1 MRFRR
6 IILVFGFTV
15 LTAVLIADMGFVAD
29 VPQPDLTANTSAEN
43 ADKDGPDSNIEPEAT
58 IPGRVAEETQSAGN
72 AGNNFEQTKTNDD
85 HELDGFV
92 RLPDSEQKKPGG
104 VVGET
109 VSGYKQHVIEP
120 LHVRALLEIESGHN
134 DSNPVFSPS
143 GELIAFERSIGKKR
157 EIIIY
162 RLDGLIVQKI
172 YYRSSEENNE
182 MESFFPGIIDEVSY
196 NSGISW
202 SPDERSLVFMSN
214 GGSGNY
220 DLYLIPELGSK
231 TTIRLTEHAEKDS
244 HPHWSPVTDRLV
256 FVSGRTGKADIYL
269 MDLATRETVKLTQ
282 GEKTYLH
289 PQWSPDGKKIVMIY
303 GSNENHDIYLI
314 GDIARPI
321 ETLKALT
328 AWVYDD
334 LRPVWSPDG
343 RKIAFYS
350 NYNIEDDP
358 KVWSIIV
365 IASDGSDPAEGKGLA
380 AKVVATN
387 VVPDIERGPAWISDS
402 NRIVYIKNDE
412 QAYNPIYIVDINK
425 KTDLPI
431 RTNTKM
437 NHDMACSPDGNLAFR
452 AQVEQWD
459 HIFIIHLKQ

>member
-1 MRFRR
+1 LRFRR
-6 IILVFGFTV
+6 IILVVGFSILTV
-15 LTAVLIADMGFVAD
+15 VFITGKGFVAD
-29 VPQPDLTANTSAEN
+29 APQTDLNATKSARNADLSENKKLTSA
-43 ADKDGPDSNIEPEAT
+43 
-58 IPGRVAEETQSAGN
+58 VAE
-72 AGNNFEQTKTNDD
+72 K
-85 HELDGFV
+85 
-92 RLPDSEQKKPGG
+92 
-104 VVGET
+104 
-109 VSGYKQHVIEP
+109 VSGNKQHVIEP

-134 DSNPVFSPS
+134 DSNPAFSPS

-157 EIIIY
+157 EIFIY

-172 YYRSSEENNE
+172 YCRLSEKNNE
-182 MESFFPGIIDEVSY
+182 MESFWPGINDEVSY

-231 TTIRLTEHAEKDS
+231 TIIRLTDNAEKDS
-244 HPHWSPVTDRLV
+244 HPHWSPVTDRLI
-256 FVSGRTGKADIYL
+256 FVSGRKGKADIYL
-269 MDLATRETVKLTQ
+269 MDLTTRKTVKLTK
-282 GEKTYLH
+282 GEKTYFY
-289 PQWSPDGKKIVMIY
+289 PQWSPDGKKIAMIY

-314 GDIARPI
+314 RDIDRPI
-321 ETLKALT
+321 ETQKALT
-328 AWVYDD
+328 TWVYDD

-350 NYNIEDDP
+350 NYNLEDDP
-358 KVWSIIV
+358 KVWSIFV
-365 IASDGSDPAEGKGLA
+365 IASDGSDPVEGKGLA

-387 VVPDIERGPAWISDS
+387 VIPDIERGPAWISDS
-402 NRIVYIKNDE
+402 NRIIYVKNDE
-412 QAYNPIYIVDINK
+412 QAYNPIYIVDIHK

-437 NHDMACSPDGNLAFR
+437 NHDIVCSPDGALAYR

-459 HIFIIHLKQ
+459 HIFIMHLKQ